1 MNEYENCTVCSR
13 NCGVDRT
20 KGKKGF
26 CGQSR
31 RIKLA
36 WAGIHFGEE
45 PPLTGRGGS
54 GTVFFSGC
62 TMKCSFCQN
71 WQISHRGN
79 GKYVS
84 KDTFFRICSELKER
98 GAENINF
105 VTGSHFI
112 PTLVPWMKELKEK
125 GINIPLVWNYSGLE
139 KTEYLEKLRDAAD
152 IFLPDLK
159 TLNEETAE
167 LYFGYRKYPSE
178 VKESLKFAVRGKP
191 LRFTSSGI
199 MVSGTIVRHLA
210 LPGRVKDTLEVI
222 KWFSDNLKERAL
234 LSIMTQY
241 TPVRI
246 PGNRHPVPAGYLSK
260 GEFEEILLALDRF
273 GIEEGFIQEPEH
285 DDAWLPDFTK
295 PKPFPSMQSVPVWS
309 FREGFTKP

>member
-1 MNEYENCTVCSR
+1 MSEYENCTVCSR

-20 KGKKGF
+20 MGKKGF

-45 PPLTGRGGS
+45 PPLTGNGGS

-71 WQISHRGN
+71 WQISHKGL

-84 KDTFFRICSELKER
+84 KDTFFKICLELKGK
-98 GAENINF
+98 GAENINL

-112 PTLVPWMKELKEK
+112 PTVVPWMFELKEN
-125 GINIPLVWNYSGLE
+125 GIDIPLVWNYSGLE

-167 LYFGYRKYPSE
+167 LYFGYRRYPSE
-178 VKESLKFAVRGKP
+178 VKESLKFASSRKP
-191 LRFTSSGI
+191 LKFTDSGL
-199 MVSGTIVRHLA
+199 MTSGMIVRHLV
-210 LPGRVKDTLEVI
+210 LPGKIEDTLEVI
-222 KWFSDNLKERAL
+222 EWFSNNLKESAL

-246 PGNRHPVPAGYLSK
+246 PGSRHPIPRGYLSK
-260 GEFEEILLALDRF
+260 EEFEEIILALDKF
-273 GIEEGFIQEPEH
+273 GIEEGFIQEPEQ
-285 DDAWLPDFTK
+285 DNTWLPDFTK
-295 PKPFPSMQSVPVWS
+295 KRPFSSDQSVPVWS
-309 FREGFTKP
+309 CSSGFIRQ